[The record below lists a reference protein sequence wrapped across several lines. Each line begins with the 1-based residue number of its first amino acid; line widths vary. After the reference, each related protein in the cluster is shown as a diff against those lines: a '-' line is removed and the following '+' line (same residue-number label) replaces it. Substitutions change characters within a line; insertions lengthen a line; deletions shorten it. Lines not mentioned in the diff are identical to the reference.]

1 LFTICAS
8 LVGGRAVALELHSA
22 DATYADGVFRVSF
35 EGVLDAPVQSIEAVL
50 FDYARY
56 RQLDPRI
63 KSAQSLGPQADG
75 SQLVRTLIDACAGP
89 FCRTVKR
96 VERLQHEPGLLLATV
111 VPESSDMRHGVAST
125 RFQAMGERTLVIY
138 HAEFEPD
145 FWVPGPVGHYFA
157 VRALRTS
164 IVQMFANVEEA
175 ARAR

>member
-1 LFTICAS
+1 M
-8 LVGGRAVALELHSA
+8 ALDLHSA
-22 DATYADGVFRVSF
+22 DATYADGVFQVSF
-35 EGVLDAPVQSIEAVL
+35 EGVLDAPAPSIEAVL

-63 KSAQSLGPQADG
+63 KSAESLGPQPDG
-75 SQLVRTLIDACAGP
+75 SQLVRTLINACAGP

-96 VERLQHEPGLLLATV
+96 VERVQHEPGLLLATV
-111 VPESSDMRHGVAST
+111 VPELSDMSRGVAST

-145 FWVPGPVGHYFA
+145 FWVPGLVGHYFG
-157 VRALRTS
+157 VRALRAS
-164 IVQMFANVEEA
+164 IVQMFGNVEHA